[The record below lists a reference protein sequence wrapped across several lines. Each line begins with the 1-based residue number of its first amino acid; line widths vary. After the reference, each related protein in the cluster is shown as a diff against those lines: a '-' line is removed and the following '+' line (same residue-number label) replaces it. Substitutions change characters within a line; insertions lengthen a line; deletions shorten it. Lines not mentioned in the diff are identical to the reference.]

1 MCPFF
6 QNFFMIGTNNDQS
19 LYKILTIDRLKPSEL
34 DICEDPNTYNEAEYN
49 ELIEKIK
56 EESDPNGGFNF
67 VTDFYGIIG
76 RSIFDLSYYL
86 SGQYIITI
94 ITKDVFFQV
103 LSSFWGHTTCC

>member
-1 MCPFF
+1 MFIWPCYISQKPVFYSDIRVLSF

-34 DICEDPNTYNEAEYN
+34 DIREDPNTYNEVEYN

-76 RSIFDLSYYL
+76 RSIFDLSY
-86 SGQYIITI
+86 
-94 ITKDVFFQV
+94 
-103 LSSFWGHTTCC
+103 